1 MEIEVLTETETQME
15 LIIHGEGH
23 SLVNL
28 LRSYLEEDE
37 HVTFA
42 AYNIAHPLLDNTR
55 PRLEIRTDGTKTPRQ
70 ALIEANELLHTQVTE
85 FKQAI

>member
-70 ALIEANELLHTQVTE
+70 ALVEANELLHAQVTE